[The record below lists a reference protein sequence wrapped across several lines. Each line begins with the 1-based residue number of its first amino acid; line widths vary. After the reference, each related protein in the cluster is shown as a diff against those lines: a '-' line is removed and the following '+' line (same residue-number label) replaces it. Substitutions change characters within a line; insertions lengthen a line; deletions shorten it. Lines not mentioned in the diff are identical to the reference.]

1 MHFMFHR
8 LAIKHLSEIDG
19 WSMEQLIAIIDKAK
33 IVWSQSANDWDK
45 DQVSELGKVLSKLFM
60 CLMIDLQLR
69 LIPAN
74 KNLKRRL
81 FDVLKTGILSL
92 SFRTK
97 FAWNAFLV
105 LVYYHCTSRQAC
117 PTIF

>member
-1 MHFMFHR
+1 MHVMFHR

-33 IVWSQSANDWDK
+33 IVWSQSANEWDK

-69 LIPAN
+69 PIPA
-74 KNLKRRL
+74 KKM
-81 FDVLKTGILSL
+81 K
-92 SFRTK
+92 K
-97 FAWNAFLV
+97 
-105 LVYYHCTSRQAC
+105 
-117 PTIF
+117 

>member
-1 MHFMFHR
+1 MHVVFHR

-33 IVWSQSANDWDK
+33 ILWSQSANDWDK

-69 LIPAN
+69 RIPA
-74 KNLKRRL
+74 KK
-81 FDVLKTGILSL
+81 I
-92 SFRTK
+92 
-97 FAWNAFLV
+97 
-105 LVYYHCTSRQAC
+105 
-117 PTIF
+117 